1 MFIFEILK
9 KIFIYPY
16 EVSFIIEGST
26 EKNFQVLNEFIN
38 SNSFE
43 KTGET
48 KDEITFIFLVSKI
61 IGGWGLNA
69 AIGSLKRFSE
79 NRSKMTF
86 EFKIYRNLMWSFSG
100 LFYLAIIYNF
110 IQYGDWLMLLW
121 IPGIFLLFNFISFFG
136 SIFIAWIKLRL
147 FFKVKLFQAWIKLIK
162 GSSLF
167 LTTLEI
173 SPLLPHPITTENLLP
188 LPLPGINLI
197 GAHIKLSRAEC
208 SLLADSRPFCNVR
221 FEIIGRGVSLF

>member
-26 EKNFQVLNEFIN
+26 EKNFLVLNEFIN

-48 KDEITFIFLVSKI
+48 EDEITFVFLVSKI
-61 IGGWGLNA
+61 ISSWGLNA
-69 AIGSLKRFSE
+69 VTCSLKRFSE
-79 NRSKMTF
+79 NKSKMKF
-86 EFKIYRNLMWSFSG
+86 EFKIFRNLMWAFSG
-100 LFYLAIIYNF
+100 LFYIATIYRF
-110 IQYGDWLMLLW
+110 IQYDDWLILLW

-147 FFKVKLFQAWIKLIK
+147 FFKDKLFQ
-162 GSSLF
+162 
-167 LTTLEI
+167 T
-173 SPLLPHPITTENLLP
+173 
-188 LPLPGINLI
+188 
-197 GAHIKLSRAEC
+197 
-208 SLLADSRPFCNVR
+208 
-221 FEIIGRGVSLF
+221 